1 METTMINKIIAW
13 SIQQRVLVLLATV
26 VVVLGGLIALQRTP
40 VDAIPD
46 LSDVQVIVKTP
57 FPGQAPQVVE
67 DQVTYPLSN
76 LLLGIPG
83 AKTVRAYSFMGDS
96 YVYVIFDDS
105 TDVYWARS
113 RISEYLSQASTI
125 LPPGVQP
132 QIGPDATGVGWIYQ
146 YAITDSSNQH
156 DLADLT
162 RLQDWFIK
170 QELQSVEGV
179 AEVAKVGGMV
189 KQYQIVVDPEAL
201 RRLQIPMT
209 HVATAVQRNNQ
220 SSGASVIE
228 QAGAEHMVQ
237 VLGYIDS
244 IDDIENTPLGLSANG
259 LPVLVKD
266 IATVTLGPLSR
277 RGVADLNGQ
286 GDVVGGIIVMRS
298 GADAQRTIEAVK
310 AKLAIVE
317 QSLPPGVTLTTVYDR
332 SQLIER
338 AIDDLST
345 KLLQEFVVIA
355 LVCAVFL
362 FHLRSSLVA
371 IISLPIAVLLAFLLM
386 YAQGISANIM
396 SLGGI
401 AIAIGAMVDAS
412 IVMVE
417 NLHKHLAGQRLERE
431 TRWQHVYAAVSEV
444 APAIFFGLAIIT
456 VSFFPVFALE
466 AQEGRLFGPLAF
478 TKSYAMAASAFLAIT
493 LVPVLIGYL
502 MVGKIPSDAQNPVNG
517 WLQRVYRPT
526 LRAALQFPKATL
538 AGAALLLLSALWP
551 MSQLGSE
558 FMPDLDEGDIMYMP
572 TFDPGISIGEARLR
586 LQQAHRLIKTVPEVD
601 RVFGKAGRAET
612 ATDPAPL
619 SMIESVI
626 QLKPKSQWREG
637 ISKDDILQELRA
649 AVNLPGFSNA
659 FVMPIKTRIDMLATG
674 IKTPV
679 GVKVAGPNLQQL
691 QAVAAEVEGLLK
703 TLEHSESVYAERP
716 STGRYLNIRVDRIK
730 AGLFG
735 LSTADVQQQISIA
748 VGGKTIAYSTE
759 GRERYP
765 INVRYPQSD
774 RDSLDDLKT
783 LLIATPNQGMIELQD
798 IAEVAYERGAA
809 MLKSENAR
817 LNAWVFIDVK
827 DTDLGSY
834 VKQAQ
839 ALLEQELNLPP
850 GYTLSWA
857 GQYQYMQRAVERL
870 KIIIPITLTIIVA
883 LLLVQFRSMREVLL
897 LLLTLPLSLVGSAWL
912 LYWLGFNLSVAVGV
926 GFIAL
931 AGLSIEI
938 GILMLVYLQQA
949 VSTSSSNSDTQALDH
964 AIVEGASRRVRPILM
979 TASSVFVGMLP
990 IVLGEGTGVE
1000 VMSRI
1005 AAPMVGG
1012 VLSTLVLT
1020 LIVLPVLYRDFLTG
1034 STQR

>member
-1 METTMINKIIAW
+1 MINKIIAW
-13 SIQQRVLVLLATV
+13 SIQQRVLVLLATI
-26 VVVLGGLIALQRTP
+26 VVVLGGLVALQRTP

-113 RISEYLSQASTI
+113 RISEHLSQASTI

-179 AEVAKVGGMV
+179 SEVAKVGGMV
-189 KQYQIVVDPEAL
+189 KQYQITVDPEAL
-201 RRLQIPMT
+201 RRLQIPVT
-209 HVATAVQRNNQ
+209 HIATAVQRSNQ

-228 QAGAEHMVQ
+228 QAGTEHMVQ

-277 RGVADLNGQ
+277 RGVADLNGR
-286 GDVVGGIIVMRS
+286 GDVVGGVIVMRS

-371 IISLPIAVLLAFLLM
+371 IISLPIALLLAFLLM

-526 LRAALQFPKATL
+526 LRAALQFPKVTL
-538 AGAALLLLSALWP
+538 AGATLLLLSALWP

-626 QLKPKSQWREG
+626 QLKPKSQWRAG

-679 GVKVAGPNLQQL
+679 GVKVAGPDLEQL
-691 QAVAAEVEGLLK
+691 QAVAAEVEDLLK

-839 ALLEQELNLPP
+839 ALLEQELTLPP

-883 LLLVQFRSMREVLL
+883 LLLMQFRSMREVLL

-949 VSTSSSNSDTQALDH
+949 VSTSNSNSDTQALDH

-1020 LIVLPVLYRDFLTG
+1020 LIVLPVLYRYFLMG
-1034 STQR
+1034 SAQR

>member
-1 METTMINKIIAW
+1 MINNIIAW
-13 SIQQRVLVLLATV
+13 SIQQRALVLLATV
-26 VVVLGGLIALQRTP
+26 VVVLGGLVTLQRTP

-57 FPGQAPQVVE
+57 YPGQAPQVVE
-67 DQVTYPLSN
+67 DQITYPLSN
-76 LLLGIPG
+76 LLLGVPK

-96 YVYVIFDDS
+96 YVYVIFDDK
-105 TDVYWARS
+105 TDLYWARS
-113 RISEYLSQASTI
+113 RIGEYLSQASSI

-132 QIGPDATGVGWIYQ
+132 QIGPDATGVGWVYQ
-146 YAITDSSNQH
+146 YAITDSTNQH
-156 DLADLT
+156 DVAELT
-162 RLQDWFIK
+162 RLQDWFVK

-201 RRLQIPMT
+201 RRLQIPIA
-209 HVATAVQRNNQ
+209 HIVTAVQRNNQ

-237 VLGYIDS
+237 VLGYINS
-244 IDDIENTPLGLSANG
+244 VEDIENTPLGLSANG

-266 IATVTLGPLSR
+266 IASVTLGPLSR

-286 GDVVGGIIVMRS
+286 GDVVGGIIIMRS
-298 GADAQRTIEAVK
+298 GEDAQRTIDAVK
-310 AKLAIVE
+310 AKLATIE
-317 QSLPPGVTLTTVYDR
+317 PSLPTGVKITTVYDR

-338 AIDDLST
+338 AVNDLST
-345 KLLQEFVVIA
+345 KLLQEFIVIA

-371 IISLPIAVLLAFLLM
+371 IISLPVALLLAFVLM

-417 NLHKHLAGQRLERE
+417 NLHKHLAGQRLEGE
-431 TRWQHVYAAVSEV
+431 ARWQQVYTALSEV

-502 MVGKIPSDAQNPVNG
+502 MVGKIPSEEQNPVNS
-517 WLQRVYRPT
+517 WLQQAYRPMLT
-526 LRAALQFPKATL
+526 AALQHPKTTL
-538 AGAALLLLSALWP
+538 ASAVLILLSALWP
-551 MSQLGSE
+551 LSQLGSE

-586 LQQAHRLIKTVPEVD
+586 LQQAHRLIKTVPEVES
-601 RVFGKAGRAET
+601 VYGKAGRAET

-626 QLKPKSQWREG
+626 QLKPKTQWREG
-637 ISKDDILQELRA
+637 ISKDDIIQELRA

-679 GVKVAGPNLQQL
+679 GVKIAGPDLEQL
-691 QAVAAEVEGLLK
+691 QAVAADVKGLLN

-716 STGRYLNIRVDRIK
+716 STGRYLNIRVDAIK
-730 AGLFG
+730 AGLYG
-735 LSTADVQQQISIA
+735 LSTADVQQQISVA
-748 VGGKTIAYSTE
+748 VGGKTIAHSLE

-765 INVRYPQSD
+765 VNVRYPQSD
-774 RDSLDDLKT
+774 RDSLADLKA

-798 IAEVAYERGAA
+798 IADIQHEQGAA

-817 LNAWVFIDVK
+817 LNVWVYIDVK

-834 VKQAQ
+834 VSQAQ
-839 ALLEQELNLPP
+839 TLLDQKLTLPP
-850 GYTLSWA
+850 GYTLSFA
-857 GQYQYMQRAVERL
+857 GQYQYMQRALERL
-870 KIIIPITLTIIVA
+870 KIIVPITLAIIVA
-883 LLLVQFRSMREVLL
+883 LLLMQFRSMREVLL

-949 VSTSSSNSDTQALDH
+949 VGTSQSNSDAQTLNQA
-964 AIVEGASRRVRPILM
+964 IIEGASRRVRPILM
-979 TASSVFVGMLP
+979 TASSVFIGMLP
-990 IVLGEGTGVE
+990 ILLGEGTGVE

-1020 LIVLPVLYRDFLTG
+1020 LIVLPVLYRYLLAAPP
-1034 STQR
+1034 QR

>member
-1 METTMINKIIAW
+1 MINKIIAW
-13 SIQQRVLVLLATV
+13 SIQQRALVLLATL
-26 VVVLGGLIALQRTP
+26 VVVLGGLVTLQRTP

-57 FPGQAPQVVE
+57 YPGQAPQVVE
-67 DQVTYPLSN
+67 DQITYPLSN

-83 AKTVRAYSFMGDS
+83 AQTVRAYSFMGDS
-96 YVYVIFDDS
+96 YVYVIFDDK
-105 TDVYWARS
+105 TDLYWARS
-113 RISEYLSQASTI
+113 RISEYLSQASSI

-146 YAITDSSNQH
+146 YAITDSTNQH
-156 DLADLT
+156 DVAELT

-179 AEVAKVGGMV
+179 AEVAKVGGLV

-201 RRLQIPMT
+201 RRLQIPIT
-209 HVATAVQRNNQ
+209 HIVTAVQRNNQ

-244 IDDIENTPLGLSANG
+244 IDDIKNTPLGLSANG

-266 IATVTLGPLSR
+266 IASVTLGPLSR

-298 GADAQRTIEAVK
+298 GGDAQRTIDAVK
-310 AKLAIVE
+310 AKLATIE
-317 QSLPPGVTLTTVYDR
+317 SSLPPGVTITSVYDR

-338 AIDDLST
+338 AVTDLST
-345 KLLQEFVVIA
+345 KLLQEFIVIA

-371 IISLPIAVLLAFLLM
+371 IISLPVALLLAFMLM

-456 VSFFPVFALE
+456 VSFFPVFALQ

-502 MVGKIPSDAQNPVNG
+502 MVGKIPSEAQNPVNS
-517 WLQRVYRPT
+517 WLQRAYRPMLT
-526 LRAALQFPKATL
+526 AALQHPKTTL
-538 AGAALLLLSALWP
+538 ASAALILLSALWP
-551 MSQLGSE
+551 LSQLGSE

-586 LQQAHRLIKTVPEVD
+586 LQQAHRLIKTVPEVES
-601 RVFGKAGRAET
+601 VFGKAGRAET

-626 QLKPKSQWREG
+626 RLKPKSQWRDG
-637 ISKDDILQELRA
+637 ISKDDIIQELRA
-649 AVNLPGFSNA
+649 AVNWPGFSNA

-679 GVKVAGPNLQQL
+679 GVKIAGPDLEQL
-691 QAVAAEVEGLLK
+691 QAVAADVEGLLN

-716 STGRYLNIRVDRIK
+716 STGRYLNIRVDAIK
-730 AGLFG
+730 AGQYG
-735 LSTADVQQQISIA
+735 LSAADVQQQISVA
-748 VGGKTIAYSTE
+748 VGGKTIAYSLE

-765 INVRYPQSD
+765 VNVRYPQGD
-774 RDSLDDLKT
+774 RDSLVDLKT
-783 LLIATPNQGMIELQD
+783 LLIATPTQGMIELKNV
-798 IAEVAYERGAA
+798 AEVMHERGAA

-817 LNAWVFIDVK
+817 LNAWVYIDVK

-834 VKQAQ
+834 VTQAQ
-839 ALLEQELNLPP
+839 ALLDQELTLPP

-857 GQYQYMQRAVERL
+857 GQYQYMQRALERL
-870 KIIIPITLTIIVA
+870 KIIVPITLAIIVA
-883 LLLVQFRSMREVLL
+883 LLLMQFRSMREVLL

-912 LYWLGFNLSVAVGV
+912 LFGLGFNLSVAVGV

-938 GILMLVYLQQA
+938 GILMLVYLQQS
-949 VSTSSSNSDTQALDH
+949 VSASNSESDTKALND
-964 AIVEGASRRVRPILM
+964 AIIEGASRRVRPILM
-979 TASSVFVGMLP
+979 TASSVFIGMLP
-990 IVLGEGTGVE
+990 ILLGEGTGVE

-1012 VLSTLVLT
+1012 VVSTLVLT
-1020 LIVLPVLYRDFLTG
+1020 LIVLPVLYRYLLAVPA
-1034 STQR
+1034 QR

>member
-1 METTMINKIIAW
+1 MINKIIAW
-13 SIQQRVLVLLATV
+13 SIQQRALVLLATV
-26 VVVLGGLIALQRTP
+26 VVVLGGLVALQRTP

-83 AKTVRAYSFMGDS
+83 AKAVRAYSFMGDS

-156 DLADLT
+156 NLADLT

-179 AEVAKVGGMV
+179 SEVAKVGGMV

-201 RRLQIPMT
+201 RRLQIPIT
-209 HVATAVQRNNQ
+209 HIATAVQRNNQ

-237 VLGYIDS
+237 MLGYIDS
-244 IDDIENTPLGLSANG
+244 IDDIKNTPLGLSANG

-286 GDVVGGIIVMRS
+286 GDAVGGIIVMRS

-317 QSLPPGVTLTTVYDR
+317 QSLPQGITLTTVYDR
-332 SQLIER
+332 SQLIKR

-371 IISLPIAVLLAFLLM
+371 IISLPIALLLAFLLM

-444 APAIFFGLAIIT
+444 APATFFGLAIIT

-502 MVGKIPSDAQNPVNG
+502 MVGNIPSDAQNPVNG
-517 WLQRVYRPT
+517 WLQRAYRPT
-526 LRAALQFPKATL
+526 LRAALHHPKATL
-538 AGAALLLLSALWP
+538 AGAALILLSALWP

-586 LQQAHRLIKTVPEVD
+586 LQQAHRLITTVPEVD

-637 ISKDDILQELRA
+637 ISKDDIIQELRA

-679 GVKVAGPNLQQL
+679 GVKVAGPDLEQL
-691 QAVAAEVEGLLK
+691 QAVAADVEGLLR

-765 INVRYPQSD
+765 VNVRYPQSD
-774 RDSLDDLKT
+774 RDSLDDLRT

-798 IAEVAYERGAA
+798 IAEVAHERGAA

-817 LNAWVFIDVK
+817 LNAWIFIDVK

-839 ALLEQELNLPP
+839 ALLEQELTVPP

-870 KIIIPITLTIIVA
+870 KIIVPITLTIIVA

-949 VSTSSSNSDTQALDH
+949 VSTSSSDSDTQALNH

-990 IVLGEGTGVE
+990 ILLGEGTGVE

-1020 LIVLPVLYRDFLTG
+1020 LIVLPVLYRYFLTG
-1034 STQR
+1034 SAQR

>member
-1 METTMINKIIAW
+1 MINKIIAW
-13 SIQQRVLVLLATV
+13 SIQQRALVLLATV
-26 VVVLGGLIALQRTP
+26 VVVLGGLVALQRTP

-83 AKTVRAYSFMGDS
+83 AKAVRAYSFMGDS

-179 AEVAKVGGMV
+179 SEVAKVGGMV

-201 RRLQIPMT
+201 RRLQIPIT
-209 HVATAVQRNNQ
+209 HIATAVQRNNQ

-237 VLGYIDS
+237 MLGYIDS

-286 GDVVGGIIVMRS
+286 GDAVGGIIVMRS

-317 QSLPPGVTLTTVYDR
+317 QSLPQGITLTTVYDR
-332 SQLIER
+332 SQLIKR

-371 IISLPIAVLLAFLLM
+371 IISLPIALLLAFLLM

-444 APAIFFGLAIIT
+444 APAIFFGLTIIT

-502 MVGKIPSDAQNPVNG
+502 MVGNIPSDAQNPVNG
-517 WLQRVYRPT
+517 WLQRAYRPT
-526 LRAALQFPKATL
+526 LRAALHHPKATL
-538 AGAALLLLSALWP
+538 AGAALILLSALWP

-637 ISKDDILQELRA
+637 ISKDDIIQELRA

-679 GVKVAGPNLQQL
+679 GVKVAGPDLEQL
-691 QAVAAEVEGLLK
+691 QAVAADVEGLLK

-765 INVRYPQSD
+765 VNVRYPQSD
-774 RDSLDDLKT
+774 RDSLDDLRT

-798 IAEVAYERGAA
+798 IAEVAHERGAA

-817 LNAWVFIDVK
+817 LNAWIFIDVK

-839 ALLEQELNLPP
+839 ALLEQELTVPP

-870 KIIIPITLTIIVA
+870 KIIVPITLTIIVA

-949 VSTSSSNSDTQALDH
+949 VSTSSSDSDTQALNH

-990 IVLGEGTGVE
+990 ILLGEGTGVE

-1020 LIVLPVLYRDFLTG
+1020 LIVLPVLYRYFLTG
-1034 STQR
+1034 SAQR

>member
-1 METTMINKIIAW
+1 MINKIIAW
-13 SIQQRVLVLLATV
+13 SIQQRVLVLLATI
-26 VVVLGGLIALQRTP
+26 VVVLGGLVALQRTP

-125 LPPGVQP
+125 LPAGVQP

-179 AEVAKVGGMV
+179 SEVAKVGGMV
-189 KQYQIVVDPEAL
+189 KQYQIAVDPEAL
-201 RRLQIPMT
+201 RRLQIPVT
-209 HVATAVQRNNQ
+209 HIATAVQRSNQ

-244 IDDIENTPLGLSANG
+244 IDDIKNTPLGLSANG

-371 IISLPIAVLLAFLLM
+371 IISLPIALLLAFLLM

-517 WLQRVYRPT
+517 WLQRVYRPA
-526 LRAALQFPKATL
+526 LRAALQFPKVTL

-626 QLKPKSQWREG
+626 QLKPKSQWRAG

-679 GVKVAGPNLQQL
+679 GVKVAGPDLEQL

-748 VGGKTIAYSTE
+748 VGGKTITYSTE

-839 ALLEQELNLPP
+839 ALLEQELLLPP

-883 LLLVQFRSMREVLL
+883 LLLVQFKSMREVLL

-949 VSTSSSNSDTQALDH
+949 VSTASSNSDTQALDH

-979 TASSVFVGMLP
+979 TASSVFIGMLP
-990 IVLGEGTGVE
+990 ILLGEGTGVE

-1020 LIVLPVLYRDFLTG
+1020 LIVLPVLYRYLLAVPA
-1034 STQR
+1034 QR

>member
-1 METTMINKIIAW
+1 MINKIIAW
-13 SIQQRVLVLLATV
+13 SIQQRALVLLATV
-26 VVVLGGLIALQRTP
+26 VVVLGGLVALQRTP

-83 AKTVRAYSFMGDS
+83 AKAVRAYSFMGDS

-156 DLADLT
+156 NLADLT

-179 AEVAKVGGMV
+179 SEVAKVGGMV

-201 RRLQIPMT
+201 RRLQIPIT
-209 HVATAVQRNNQ
+209 HIATAVQRNNQ

-237 VLGYIDS
+237 MLGYIDS
-244 IDDIENTPLGLSANG
+244 IDDIKNTPLGLSANG

-286 GDVVGGIIVMRS
+286 GDAVGGIIVMRS

-317 QSLPPGVTLTTVYDR
+317 QSLPQGITLTTVYDR
-332 SQLIER
+332 SQLIKR

-371 IISLPIAVLLAFLLM
+371 IISLPIALLLAFLLM

-444 APAIFFGLAIIT
+444 APATFFGLAIIT

-502 MVGKIPSDAQNPVNG
+502 MVGNIPSDAQNPVNG
-517 WLQRVYRPT
+517 WLQRAYRPT
-526 LRAALQFPKATL
+526 LRAALHHPKATL
-538 AGAALLLLSALWP
+538 AGAALILLSALWP

-637 ISKDDILQELRA
+637 ISKDDIIQELRA

-679 GVKVAGPNLQQL
+679 GVKVAGPDLEQL
-691 QAVAAEVEGLLK
+691 QAVAADVEGLLR

-765 INVRYPQSD
+765 VNVRYPQSD
-774 RDSLDDLKT
+774 RDSLDDLRT

-798 IAEVAYERGAA
+798 IAEVAHERGAA

-817 LNAWVFIDVK
+817 LNAWIFIDVK

-839 ALLEQELNLPP
+839 ALLEQELTVPP

-870 KIIIPITLTIIVA
+870 KIIVPITLTIIVA

-949 VSTSSSNSDTQALDH
+949 VSTSSSDSDTQALNH

-990 IVLGEGTGVE
+990 ILLGEGTGVE

-1020 LIVLPVLYRDFLTG
+1020 LIVLPVLYRYFLTG
-1034 STQR
+1034 SAQR

>member
-1 METTMINKIIAW
+1 MINKIIAW
-13 SIQQRVLVLLATV
+13 SIQQRVLVLLATI
-26 VVVLGGLIALQRTP
+26 VVVLGGLVALQRTP

-113 RISEYLSQASTI
+113 RIREHLSQASTI

-179 AEVAKVGGMV
+179 SEVAKVGGMV
-189 KQYQIVVDPEAL
+189 KQYHIAVDPEAL
-201 RRLQIPMT
+201 RRLQIPVT
-209 HVATAVQRNNQ
+209 HIATAVQRSNQ

-228 QAGAEHMVQ
+228 QAGTEHMVQ

-266 IATVTLGPLSR
+266 IATVTFGPLSR
-277 RGVADLNGQ
+277 RGVADLNGR
-286 GDVVGGIIVMRS
+286 GDVVGGVIVMRS

-371 IISLPIAVLLAFLLM
+371 IISLPIALLLAFLLM

-526 LRAALQFPKATL
+526 LRAALQFPKVTL
-538 AGAALLLLSALWP
+538 AGATLLLLSALWP

-626 QLKPKSQWREG
+626 QLKPKSQWRAG

-679 GVKVAGPNLQQL
+679 GVKVAGPDLEQL
-691 QAVAAEVEGLLK
+691 QAVAAEVEDLLK

-839 ALLEQELNLPP
+839 ALLEQELTLPP

-883 LLLVQFRSMREVLL
+883 LLLMQFRSMREVLL

-949 VSTSSSNSDTQALDH
+949 VSTSNSNSDTQALDH

-1020 LIVLPVLYRDFLTG
+1020 LIVLPVLYRYFLMG
-1034 STQR
+1034 SAQR

>member
-1 METTMINKIIAW
+1 MINKIIAW

-26 VVVLGGLIALQRTP
+26 VVVLGGLVALQRTP

-125 LPPGVQP
+125 LPAGVQP

-201 RRLQIPMT
+201 RRLQIPIT
-209 HVATAVQRNNQ
+209 HIVTAVQRNNQ

-244 IDDIENTPLGLSANG
+244 IDDIKNTPLGLSANG

-266 IATVTLGPLSR
+266 IASVTLGPLSR
-277 RGVADLNGQ
+277 RGVADFNGQ

-298 GADAQRTIEAVK
+298 GGDAQRTIDAVK
-310 AKLAIVE
+310 AKLATIE
-317 QSLPPGVTLTTVYDR
+317 SSLPPGVTITSVYDR

-338 AIDDLST
+338 AVTDLST
-345 KLLQEFVVIA
+345 KLLQEFIVIA

-371 IISLPIAVLLAFLLM
+371 IISLPVALLLAFMLM

-456 VSFFPVFALE
+456 VSFFPVFALQ

-502 MVGKIPSDAQNPVNG
+502 MVGKIPSEAQNPVNS
-517 WLQRVYRPT
+517 WLQRAYRPMLT
-526 LRAALQFPKATL
+526 AALQHPKTTL
-538 AGAALLLLSALWP
+538 ASAALILLSALWP
-551 MSQLGSE
+551 LSQLGSE

-586 LQQAHRLIKTVPEVD
+586 LQQAHRLIKTVPEVES
-601 RVFGKAGRAET
+601 VFGKAGRAET

-626 QLKPKSQWREG
+626 RLKPKSQWRDG
-637 ISKDDILQELRA
+637 ISKDDIIQELRA

-679 GVKVAGPNLQQL
+679 GVKIAGPDLEQL
-691 QAVAAEVEGLLK
+691 QAVAADVEGLLN

-716 STGRYLNIRVDRIK
+716 GTGRYLNIRVDAIK
-730 AGLFG
+730 AGQYG
-735 LSTADVQQQISIA
+735 LSTADVQQQISVA
-748 VGGKTIAYSTE
+748 VGGKTIAYSLE

-765 INVRYPQSD
+765 VNARYPQGD
-774 RDSLDDLKT
+774 RDSLADLKT

-798 IAEVAYERGAA
+798 VAEVMHERGAA

-817 LNAWVFIDVK
+817 LNAWVYIDVK

-834 VKQAQ
+834 VTQAQ
-839 ALLEQELNLPP
+839 ALLDQELNLPP

-857 GQYQYMQRAVERL
+857 GQYQYMQRALERL
-870 KIIIPITLTIIVA
+870 KIIVPITLAIIVA
-883 LLLVQFRSMREVLL
+883 LLLMQFKSMREVLL

-912 LYWLGFNLSVAVGV
+912 LYGLGFNLSVAVGV

-938 GILMLVYLQQA
+938 GILMLVYLQQS
-949 VSTSSSNSDTQALDH
+949 VSASNSESDTKALND
-964 AIVEGASRRVRPILM
+964 AIIEGASRRVRPILM
-979 TASSVFVGMLP
+979 TASSVFIGMLP
-990 IVLGEGTGVE
+990 ILLGEGTGVE

-1012 VLSTLVLT
+1012 VVSTLVLT
-1020 LIVLPVLYRDFLTG
+1020 LIVLPVLYRYLLAVPA
-1034 STQR
+1034 QR

>member
-1 METTMINKIIAW
+1 MINKIIAW
-13 SIQQRVLVLLATV
+13 SIQQRTLVLLATI
-26 VVVLGGLIALQRTP
+26 VVVLGGLVALQRTP

-57 FPGQAPQVVE
+57 FPGQAPHVVE

-125 LPPGVQP
+125 LPAGVQP

-146 YAITDSSNQH
+146 YAITDSTNQH
-156 DLADLT
+156 DVAELT

-201 RRLQIPMT
+201 RRLQIPIT
-209 HVATAVQRNNQ
+209 HIVTAVQRNNQ

-244 IDDIENTPLGLSANG
+244 IDDIKNTPLGLSANG

-266 IATVTLGPLSR
+266 IASVTLGPLSR
-277 RGVADLNGQ
+277 RGVADFNGQ

-298 GADAQRTIEAVK
+298 GGDAQRTIDAVK
-310 AKLAIVE
+310 AKLATIE
-317 QSLPPGVTLTTVYDR
+317 SSLPPGVTITSVYDR

-371 IISLPIAVLLAFLLM
+371 IISLPIALLLAFLLM

-526 LRAALQFPKATL
+526 LRAALQFPKVTL

-626 QLKPKSQWREG
+626 QLKPKSQWRAG

-679 GVKVAGPNLQQL
+679 GVKVAGPDLEQL
-691 QAVAAEVEGLLK
+691 QAVATEVEGLLK

-817 LNAWVFIDVK
+817 LNTWVFIDVK
-827 DTDLGSY
+827 GTDLGSY

-839 ALLEQELNLPP
+839 ALLEQELTLPP

-949 VSTSSSNSDTQALDH
+949 VSTSSSNSDTHALDH

>member
-1 METTMINKIIAW
+1 MINKIIAW
-13 SIQQRVLVLLATV
+13 SIQQRALVLLATV
-26 VVVLGGLIALQRTP
+26 VVVLGGLVALQRTP

-83 AKTVRAYSFMGDS
+83 AKAVRAYSFMGDS

-156 DLADLT
+156 NLADLT

-179 AEVAKVGGMV
+179 SEVAKVGGMV

-201 RRLQIPMT
+201 RRLQIPIT
-209 HVATAVQRNNQ
+209 HIATAVQRNNQ

-237 VLGYIDS
+237 MLGYIDS
-244 IDDIENTPLGLSANG
+244 IDDIKNTPLGLSANG

-286 GDVVGGIIVMRS
+286 GDAVGGIIVMRS

-317 QSLPPGVTLTTVYDR
+317 QSLPQGITLTTVYDR
-332 SQLIER
+332 SQLIKR

-371 IISLPIAVLLAFLLM
+371 IISLPIALLLAFLLM

-444 APAIFFGLAIIT
+444 APATFFGLAIIT

-502 MVGKIPSDAQNPVNG
+502 MVGNIPSDAQNPVNG
-517 WLQRVYRPT
+517 WLQRAYRPT
-526 LRAALQFPKATL
+526 LRAALHHPKATL
-538 AGAALLLLSALWP
+538 AGAALILLSALWP

-626 QLKPKSQWREG
+626 QLKPKSQ
-637 ISKDDILQELRA
+637 
-649 AVNLPGFSNA
+649 
-659 FVMPIKTRIDMLATG
+659 
-674 IKTPV
+674 
-679 GVKVAGPNLQQL
+679 
-691 QAVAAEVEGLLK
+691 
-703 TLEHSESVYAERP
+703 
-716 STGRYLNIRVDRIK
+716 
-730 AGLFG
+730 
-735 LSTADVQQQISIA
+735 
-748 VGGKTIAYSTE
+748 
-759 GRERYP
+759 
-765 INVRYPQSD
+765 
-774 RDSLDDLKT
+774 
-783 LLIATPNQGMIELQD
+783 
-798 IAEVAYERGAA
+798 
-809 MLKSENAR
+809 
-817 LNAWVFIDVK
+817 
-827 DTDLGSY
+827 
-834 VKQAQ
+834 
-839 ALLEQELNLPP
+839 
-850 GYTLSWA
+850 
-857 GQYQYMQRAVERL
+857 
-870 KIIIPITLTIIVA
+870 
-883 LLLVQFRSMREVLL
+883 
-897 LLLTLPLSLVGSAWL
+897 
-912 LYWLGFNLSVAVGV
+912 
-926 GFIAL
+926 
-931 AGLSIEI
+931 
-938 GILMLVYLQQA
+938 
-949 VSTSSSNSDTQALDH
+949 
-964 AIVEGASRRVRPILM
+964 
-979 TASSVFVGMLP
+979 
-990 IVLGEGTGVE
+990 
-1000 VMSRI
+1000 
-1005 AAPMVGG
+1005 
-1012 VLSTLVLT
+1012 
-1020 LIVLPVLYRDFLTG
+1020 
-1034 STQR
+1034 

>member
-1 METTMINKIIAW
+1 MINKIIAW
-13 SIQQRVLVLLATV
+13 SIQQRALVLLATV
-26 VVVLGGLIALQRTP
+26 VVVLGGLVALQRTP

-83 AKTVRAYSFMGDS
+83 AKAVRAYSFMGDS

-156 DLADLT
+156 NLADLT

-179 AEVAKVGGMV
+179 SEVAKVGGMV

-201 RRLQIPMT
+201 RRLQIPIT
-209 HVATAVQRNNQ
+209 HIATAVQRNNQ

-237 VLGYIDS
+237 MLGYIDS
-244 IDDIENTPLGLSANG
+244 IDDIKNTPLGLSANG

-286 GDVVGGIIVMRS
+286 GDAVGGIIVMRS

-317 QSLPPGVTLTTVYDR
+317 QSLPQGITLTTVYDR
-332 SQLIER
+332 SQLIKR

-371 IISLPIAVLLAFLLM
+371 IISLPIALLLAFLLM

-444 APAIFFGLAIIT
+444 APATFFGLAIIT

-502 MVGKIPSDAQNPVNG
+502 MVGNIPSDAQNPVNG
-517 WLQRVYRPT
+517 WLQRAYRPT
-526 LRAALQFPKATL
+526 LRAALHHPKATL
-538 AGAALLLLSALWP
+538 AGAALILLSALWP

-637 ISKDDILQELRA
+637 ISKDDIIQELRA

-679 GVKVAGPNLQQL
+679 GVKVAGPDLEQL
-691 QAVAAEVEGLLK
+691 QAVAADVEGLLR

-765 INVRYPQSD
+765 VNVRYPQSD
-774 RDSLDDLKT
+774 RDSLDDLRT

-798 IAEVAYERGAA
+798 IAEVAHERGAA

-817 LNAWVFIDVK
+817 LNAWIFIDVK

-839 ALLEQELNLPP
+839 ALLEQELTVPP

-870 KIIIPITLTIIVA
+870 KIIVPITLTIIVA

-949 VSTSSSNSDTQALDH
+949 VSTSSSDSDTQALNH

-990 IVLGEGTGVE
+990 ILLGEGTGVE

-1005 AAPMVGG
+1005 AAPM
-1012 VLSTLVLT
+1012 
-1020 LIVLPVLYRDFLTG
+1020 
-1034 STQR
+1034 

>member
-1 METTMINKIIAW
+1 MINKIIAW
-13 SIQQRVLVLLATV
+13 SIQQRVLVLLATI
-26 VVVLGGLIALQRTP
+26 VVVLGGLVALQRTP

-125 LPPGVQP
+125 LPAGVQP

-146 YAITDSSNQH
+146 YAITDISNRH

-179 AEVAKVGGMV
+179 SEVAKVGGMV
-189 KQYQIVVDPEAL
+189 KQYQIAVDPEAL
-201 RRLQIPMT
+201 RRLQIPVT
-209 HVATAVQRNNQ
+209 HIATAVQRSNQ

-286 GDVVGGIIVMRS
+286 GDAVGGIIVMRS

-371 IISLPIAVLLAFLLM
+371 IISLPIALLLAFLLM

-526 LRAALQFPKATL
+526 LRAALQFPKVTL

-626 QLKPKSQWREG
+626 QLKPKSQWRAG

-679 GVKVAGPNLQQL
+679 GVKVAGPDLEQL
-691 QAVAAEVEGLLK
+691 QAVATEVEGLLK

-827 DTDLGSY
+827 DNDLGSY

-839 ALLEQELNLPP
+839 ALLEQELTLPP

-949 VSTSSSNSDTQALDH
+949 VSTSSSNSDTHALDH

>member
-1 METTMINKIIAW
+1 MINKIIAW
-13 SIQQRVLVLLATV
+13 SIQQRALVLLATV
-26 VVVLGGLIALQRTP
+26 VVVLGGLVALQRTA

-76 LLLGIPG
+76 VLLGIPG
-83 AKTVRAYSFMGDS
+83 AKAVRAYSFMGDS

-113 RISEYLSQASTI
+113 RISEYLSQASTV

-179 AEVAKVGGMV
+179 SEVAKVGGMV

-201 RRLQIPMT
+201 RRLQIPIT
-209 HVATAVQRNNQ
+209 HIATAVQRNNQ

-237 VLGYIDS
+237 MLGYIDS

-286 GDVVGGIIVMRS
+286 GDAVGGIIVMRS

-317 QSLPPGVTLTTVYDR
+317 QSLPQGITLTTVYDR
-332 SQLIER
+332 SQLIKR

-371 IISLPIAVLLAFLLM
+371 IISLPIALLLAFLLM

-502 MVGKIPSDAQNPVNG
+502 MVGNIPSDAQNPVNG
-517 WLQRVYRPT
+517 WLQRAYRPT
-526 LRAALQFPKATL
+526 LRAALHHPKATL
-538 AGAALLLLSALWP
+538 AGAALILLSALWP

-637 ISKDDILQELRA
+637 ISKDDIIQELRA

-679 GVKVAGPNLQQL
+679 GVKVAGPDLEQL
-691 QAVAAEVEGLLK
+691 QAVAADVEGLLK

-735 LSTADVQQQISIA
+735 LSTADVQQQISVA

-765 INVRYPQSD
+765 VNVRYPQSD
-774 RDSLDDLKT
+774 RDSLDDLRT

-798 IAEVAYERGAA
+798 IAEVAHERGAA

-817 LNAWVFIDVK
+817 LNAWIFIDVK

-839 ALLEQELNLPP
+839 ALLEQELTLPP
-850 GYTLSWA
+850 GYTLGWA

-870 KIIIPITLTIIVA
+870 KIIVPITLTIIVA

-949 VSTSSSNSDTQALDH
+949 VSTSSSDSDTQALNH

-990 IVLGEGTGVE
+990 ILLGEGTGVE

-1020 LIVLPVLYRDFLTG
+1020 LIVLPVLYRYFLTG
-1034 STQR
+1034 SAQR

>member
-1 METTMINKIIAW
+1 MINKIIAW
-13 SIQQRVLVLLATV
+13 SIQQRALVLLATI
-26 VVVLGGLIALQRTP
+26 VVVLGGLVALQRTP

-179 AEVAKVGGMV
+179 SEVAKVGGMV
-189 KQYQIVVDPEAL
+189 KQYQIAVDPEAL
-201 RRLQIPMT
+201 RRLQIPVT
-209 HVATAVQRNNQ
+209 HIATAVQRSNQ

-371 IISLPIAVLLAFLLM
+371 IISLPIALLLAFLLM

-502 MVGKIPSDAQNPVNG
+502 MVGNIPSDAQNPVNG

-586 LQQAHRLIKTVPEVD
+586 LLQAHRLIKTVPEVD

-679 GVKVAGPNLQQL
+679 GVKVAGPDLEQL
-691 QAVAAEVEGLLK
+691 QAVATEVEGLLK
-703 TLEHSESVYAERP
+703 TLEDSESVYAERP

-839 ALLEQELNLPP
+839 ALLEQELTLPP

>member
-1 METTMINKIIAW
+1 MINKIIAW
-13 SIQQRVLVLLATV
+13 SIQQRVLVLLATI
-26 VVVLGGLIALQRTP
+26 VVVLGGLVALQRTP

-113 RISEYLSQASTI
+113 RISEHLSQASTI

-179 AEVAKVGGMV
+179 SEVAKVGGMV
-189 KQYQIVVDPEAL
+189 KQYHIAVDPEAL
-201 RRLQIPMT
+201 RRLQIPVT
-209 HVATAVQRNNQ
+209 HIATAVQRSNQ

-228 QAGAEHMVQ
+228 QAGTEHMVQ

-266 IATVTLGPLSR
+266 IATVTFGPLSR
-277 RGVADLNGQ
+277 RGVADLNGR
-286 GDVVGGIIVMRS
+286 GDVVGGVIVMRS

-371 IISLPIAVLLAFLLM
+371 IISLPIALLLAFLLM

-478 TKSYAMAASAFLAIT
+478 TKSYAMAASASLAIT

-526 LRAALQFPKATL
+526 LRAALQFPKVTL
-538 AGAALLLLSALWP
+538 AGATLLLLSALWP

-626 QLKPKSQWREG
+626 QLKPKSQWRAG

-679 GVKVAGPNLQQL
+679 GVKVAGPDLEQL
-691 QAVAAEVEGLLK
+691 QAVAAEVEDLLK

-839 ALLEQELNLPP
+839 ALLEQELTLPP

-883 LLLVQFRSMREVLL
+883 LLLMQFRSMREVLL

-949 VSTSSSNSDTQALDH
+949 VSTSNSNSDTQALDH

-1020 LIVLPVLYRDFLTG
+1020 LIVLPVLYRYFLMG
-1034 STQR
+1034 SAQR

>member
-1 METTMINKIIAW
+1 MINKIIAW
-13 SIQQRVLVLLATV
+13 SIQQRALVLLATV
-26 VVVLGGLIALQRTP
+26 VVVLGGLVALQRTA

-76 LLLGIPG
+76 VLLGIPG
-83 AKTVRAYSFMGDS
+83 AKAVRAYSFMGDS

-179 AEVAKVGGMV
+179 SEVAKVGGMV

-201 RRLQIPMT
+201 RRLQIPIT
-209 HVATAVQRNNQ
+209 HIATAVQRNNQ

-237 VLGYIDS
+237 MLGYIDS

-286 GDVVGGIIVMRS
+286 GDAVGGIIVMRS

-317 QSLPPGVTLTTVYDR
+317 QSLPQGITLTTVYDR
-332 SQLIER
+332 SQLIKR

-371 IISLPIAVLLAFLLM
+371 IISLPIALLLAFLLM

-502 MVGKIPSDAQNPVNG
+502 MVGNIPSDAQNPVNG
-517 WLQRVYRPT
+517 WLQRAYRPT
-526 LRAALQFPKATL
+526 LRAALHHPKATL
-538 AGAALLLLSALWP
+538 AGAALILLSALWP

-637 ISKDDILQELRA
+637 ISKDDIIQELRA

-679 GVKVAGPNLQQL
+679 GVKVAGPDLEQL
-691 QAVAAEVEGLLK
+691 QAVAADVEGLLK

-735 LSTADVQQQISIA
+735 LSTADVQQQISVA

-765 INVRYPQSD
+765 VNVRYPQSD
-774 RDSLDDLKT
+774 RDSLDDLRT

-798 IAEVAYERGAA
+798 IAEVAHERGAA

-817 LNAWVFIDVK
+817 LNAWIFIDVK

-839 ALLEQELNLPP
+839 ALLEQELTLPP
-850 GYTLSWA
+850 GYTLGWA

-870 KIIIPITLTIIVA
+870 KIIVPITLTIIVA

-949 VSTSSSNSDTQALDH
+949 VSTSSSDSDTQALNH

-990 IVLGEGTGVE
+990 ILLGEGTGVE

-1020 LIVLPVLYRDFLTG
+1020 LIVLPVLYRYFLTG
-1034 STQR
+1034 SAQR

>member
-1 METTMINKIIAW
+1 MINKIIAW

-179 AEVAKVGGMV
+179 SEVAKVGGMV

-201 RRLQIPMT
+201 RRLQIPIT
-209 HVATAVQRNNQ
+209 HIATAVQRNNQ
-220 SSGASVIE
+220 SSGASVVE

-371 IISLPIAVLLAFLLM
+371 IISLPIALLLAFLLM

-502 MVGKIPSDAQNPVNG
+502 MVGNIPSDAQNPVNG

-679 GVKVAGPNLQQL
+679 GVKVAGPDLEQL
-691 QAVAAEVEGLLK
+691 QAVATEVEGLLK
-703 TLEHSESVYAERP
+703 TLEDSESVYAERP

-735 LSTADVQQQISIA
+735 FSTADVQQQISIA

-774 RDSLDDLKT
+774 RDSLDDLRT

-798 IAEVAYERGAA
+798 IAEVAHERGAA

-839 ALLEQELNLPP
+839 ALLEQELTLPP

>member
-1 METTMINKIIAW
+1 MINKIIAW
-13 SIQQRVLVLLATV
+13 SIQQRALVLLATV
-26 VVVLGGLIALQRTP
+26 VVVLGGLVALQRTP

-201 RRLQIPMT
+201 RRLQIPVT
-209 HVATAVQRNNQ
+209 HIATAVQRNNQ

-286 GDVVGGIIVMRS
+286 GDVVGGIIVMRT
-298 GADAQRTIEAVK
+298 GADAQRTIDAVK

-332 SQLIER
+332 SQLIKR
-338 AIDDLST
+338 AIDDLSA

-431 TRWQHVYAAVSEV
+431 TRWQHVYTAVSEV

-466 AQEGRLFGPLAF
+466 AQEGRLFGPLAY

-502 MVGKIPSDAQNPVNG
+502 MVGNIPSDAQNPVNG

-538 AGAALLLLSALWP
+538 AGAALILLSALWP

-626 QLKPKSQWREG
+626 QLKPKSQWRAG
-637 ISKDDILQELRA
+637 ISKDDIIQELRA

-679 GVKVAGPNLQQL
+679 GVKVAGPDLEQL

-716 STGRYLNIRVDRIK
+716 STGRYLNIRVDRVK

-774 RDSLDDLKT
+774 RDSLDDLRT

-798 IAEVAYERGAA
+798 IAEVAHERGAA

-827 DTDLGSY
+827 DADLGSY

-839 ALLEQELNLPP
+839 ALLEQELTLPP

-949 VSTSSSNSDTQALDH
+949 VSTSTADSREVSALNH
-964 AIVEGASRRVRPILM
+964 AIIEGASRRVRPILM
-979 TASSVFVGMLP
+979 TASSVFIGMLP
-990 IVLGEGTGVE
+990 ILLGEGTGVE

-1020 LIVLPVLYRDFLTG
+1020 LIVLPVLYRYVLT
-1034 STQR
+1034 SPVQR

>member
-1 METTMINKIIAW
+1 MINKIIAW
-13 SIQQRVLVLLATV
+13 SIQQRALVLLATV

-57 FPGQAPQVVE
+57 FPGQAPHVVE

-201 RRLQIPMT
+201 RRLQIPVT
-209 HVATAVQRNNQ
+209 HIATAVQRNNQ

-286 GDVVGGIIVMRS
+286 GDVVGGIIVMRT

-332 SQLIER
+332 SQLIKR
-338 AIDDLST
+338 AIDDLSA

-431 TRWQHVYAAVSEV
+431 TRWQHVYTAVSEV

-466 AQEGRLFGPLAF
+466 AQEGRLFGPLAY

-502 MVGKIPSDAQNPVNG
+502 MVGNIPSDAQNPVNG

-538 AGAALLLLSALWP
+538 AGAALILLSALWP

-626 QLKPKSQWREG
+626 QLKPKSQWRAG
-637 ISKDDILQELRA
+637 ISKDDIIQELRA

-679 GVKVAGPNLQQL
+679 GVKVAGPDLEQL

-716 STGRYLNIRVDRIK
+716 STGRYLNIRVDRVK

-774 RDSLDDLKT
+774 RDSLDDLRT
-783 LLIATPNQGMIELQD
+783 LLIATPTQGMIELQD
-798 IAEVAYERGAA
+798 IAEVAHERGAA

-827 DTDLGSY
+827 DADLGSY

-839 ALLEQELNLPP
+839 ALLEQELTLPP

-949 VSTSSSNSDTQALDH
+949 VSTSTADSREVSALNH
-964 AIVEGASRRVRPILM
+964 AIIEGASRRVRPILM
-979 TASSVFVGMLP
+979 TASSVFIGMLP
-990 IVLGEGTGVE
+990 ILLGEGTGVE

-1020 LIVLPVLYRDFLTG
+1020 LIVLPVLYRYVLT
-1034 STQR
+1034 SPVQR

>member
-1 METTMINKIIAW
+1 MINKIIAW
-13 SIQQRVLVLLATV
+13 SIQQRALVLLATV
-26 VVVLGGLIALQRTP
+26 VVVLGGLVALQRTP

-83 AKTVRAYSFMGDS
+83 AKAVRAYSFMGDS

-179 AEVAKVGGMV
+179 SEVAKVGGMV

-201 RRLQIPMT
+201 RRLQIPIT
-209 HVATAVQRNNQ
+209 HIATAVQRNNQ

-237 VLGYIDS
+237 MLGYIDS

-286 GDVVGGIIVMRS
+286 GDAVGGIIVMRS

-317 QSLPPGVTLTTVYDR
+317 QSLPQGITLTTVYDR
-332 SQLIER
+332 SQLIKR

-371 IISLPIAVLLAFLLM
+371 IISLPIALLLAFLLM

-502 MVGKIPSDAQNPVNG
+502 MVGNIPSDAQNPVNG
-517 WLQRVYRPT
+517 WLQRAYRPT
-526 LRAALQFPKATL
+526 LRAALHHPKATL
-538 AGAALLLLSALWP
+538 AGAALILLSALWP

-637 ISKDDILQELRA
+637 ISKDDIIQELRA

-679 GVKVAGPNLQQL
+679 GVKVAGPDLEQL
-691 QAVAAEVEGLLK
+691 QAVAADVEGLLK

-765 INVRYPQSD
+765 VNVRYPQSD
-774 RDSLDDLKT
+774 RDSLDDLRT

-798 IAEVAYERGAA
+798 IAEVAHERGAA

-817 LNAWVFIDVK
+817 LNAWIFIDVK

-839 ALLEQELNLPP
+839 ALLEQELTVPP

-870 KIIIPITLTIIVA
+870 KIIVPITLTIIVA

-949 VSTSSSNSDTQALDH
+949 VSTSSSDSDTQALNH

-990 IVLGEGTGVE
+990 ILLGEGTGVE

-1020 LIVLPVLYRDFLTG
+1020 LIVLPVLYRYFLTG
-1034 STQR
+1034 SAQR

>member
-1 METTMINKIIAW
+1 MINKIIAW
-13 SIQQRVLVLLATV
+13 SIQQRALVLLATV
-26 VVVLGGLIALQRTP
+26 VVVLGGLVALQRTP

-83 AKTVRAYSFMGDS
+83 AKAVRAYSFMGDS

-156 DLADLT
+156 NLADLT

-179 AEVAKVGGMV
+179 SEVAKVGGMV

-201 RRLQIPMT
+201 RRLQIPIT
-209 HVATAVQRNNQ
+209 HIATAVQRNNQ

-237 VLGYIDS
+237 MLGYIDS
-244 IDDIENTPLGLSANG
+244 IDDIKNTPLGLSANG

-286 GDVVGGIIVMRS
+286 GDAVGGIIVMRS

-317 QSLPPGVTLTTVYDR
+317 QSLPQGITLTTVYDR
-332 SQLIER
+332 SQLIKR

-371 IISLPIAVLLAFLLM
+371 IISLPIALLLAFLLM

-444 APAIFFGLAIIT
+444 APATFFGLAIIT

-502 MVGKIPSDAQNPVNG
+502 MVGNIPSDAQNPVNG
-517 WLQRVYRPT
+517 WLQRAYRPT
-526 LRAALQFPKATL
+526 LRAALHHPKATL
-538 AGAALLLLSALWP
+538 AGAALILLSALWP

-637 ISKDDILQELRA
+637 ISKDDIIQELRA

-679 GVKVAGPNLQQL
+679 GVKVAGPDLEQL
-691 QAVAAEVEGLLK
+691 QAVAADVEGLLR

-735 LSTADVQQQISIA
+735 LSTADVKQQISIA

-765 INVRYPQSD
+765 VNVRYPQSD
-774 RDSLDDLKT
+774 RDSLDDLRT

-798 IAEVAYERGAA
+798 IAEVAHERGAA

-817 LNAWVFIDVK
+817 LNAWIFIDVK

-839 ALLEQELNLPP
+839 ALLEQELTVPP

-870 KIIIPITLTIIVA
+870 KIIVPITLTIIVA

-949 VSTSSSNSDTQALDH
+949 VSTSSSDSDTQALNH

-990 IVLGEGTGVE
+990 ILLGEGTGVE

-1020 LIVLPVLYRDFLTG
+1020 LIVLPVLYRYFLTG
-1034 STQR
+1034 SAQR

>member
-1 METTMINKIIAW
+1 MINKIIAW
-13 SIQQRVLVLLATV
+13 SIQQRALVLLATV
-26 VVVLGGLIALQRTP
+26 VVVLGGLVALQRTP

-83 AKTVRAYSFMGDS
+83 AKAVRAYSFMGDS

-146 YAITDSSNQH
+146 YAITASSNQH

-179 AEVAKVGGMV
+179 SEVAKVGGMV

-201 RRLQIPMT
+201 RRLQIPIT
-209 HVATAVQRNNQ
+209 HIAMAVQRNNQ

-237 VLGYIDS
+237 MLGYIDS
-244 IDDIENTPLGLSANG
+244 IDDIENTPLGLSATG

-286 GDVVGGIIVMRS
+286 GDAVGGIIVMRS

-317 QSLPPGVTLTTVYDR
+317 QSLPQGITLTTVYDR
-332 SQLIER
+332 SQLIKR

-371 IISLPIAVLLAFLLM
+371 IISLPIALLLAFLLM

-431 TRWQHVYAAVSEV
+431 TRWRHVYAAVSEV
-444 APAIFFGLAIIT
+444 APAIFFGLTIIT

-502 MVGKIPSDAQNPVNG
+502 MVGNIPSDAQNPVNG
-517 WLQRVYRPT
+517 WLQRAYRPT
-526 LRAALQFPKATL
+526 LRAALHHPNATL
-538 AGAALLLLSALWP
+538 AGAALILLSALWP

-637 ISKDDILQELRA
+637 ISKDDIIQELRA

-679 GVKVAGPNLQQL
+679 GVKVAGPDLEQL
-691 QAVAAEVEGLLK
+691 QAVAADVEGLLK

-716 STGRYLNIRVDRIK
+716 STGHYLNIRVDRIK

-765 INVRYPQSD
+765 VNVRYPQSD
-774 RDSLDDLKT
+774 RDSLDDLRT

-798 IAEVAYERGAA
+798 IAEVAHERGAA

-817 LNAWVFIDVK
+817 LNAWIFIDVK

-839 ALLEQELNLPP
+839 ALLEQELTVPP

-870 KIIIPITLTIIVA
+870 KIIVPITLTIIVA

-949 VSTSSSNSDTQALDH
+949 VSTSSSDSDTQALNH

-990 IVLGEGTGVE
+990 ILLGEGTGVA

-1020 LIVLPVLYRDFLTG
+1020 LIVLPVLYRYFLTG
-1034 STQR
+1034 SAQR

>member
-1 METTMINKIIAW
+1 MINKIIAW
-13 SIQQRVLVLLATV
+13 SIQQRVLVLLATI
-26 VVVLGGLIALQRTP
+26 VVVLGGLVALQRTP

-125 LPPGVQP
+125 LPAGVQP

-179 AEVAKVGGMV
+179 SEVAKVGGMV
-189 KQYQIVVDPEAL
+189 KQYHIAVDPEAL
-201 RRLQIPMT
+201 RRLQIPVT
-209 HVATAVQRNNQ
+209 HIATAVQRSNQ

-228 QAGAEHMVQ
+228 QAGTEHMVQ

-277 RGVADLNGQ
+277 RGVADLNGR
-286 GDVVGGIIVMRS
+286 GDVVGGVIVMRS

-371 IISLPIAVLLAFLLM
+371 IISLPIALLLAFLLM

-526 LRAALQFPKATL
+526 LRAALQFPKVTL
-538 AGAALLLLSALWP
+538 AGATLLLLSALWP

-626 QLKPKSQWREG
+626 QLKPKSQWRAG

-679 GVKVAGPNLQQL
+679 GVKVAGPDLEQL
-691 QAVAAEVEGLLK
+691 QAVAAEVEDLLK

-839 ALLEQELNLPP
+839 ALLEQELTLPP

-883 LLLVQFRSMREVLL
+883 LLLMQFRSMREVLL

-949 VSTSSSNSDTQALDH
+949 VSTSNSNSDTQALDH

-1020 LIVLPVLYRDFLTG
+1020 LIVLPVLYRYFLMG
-1034 STQR
+1034 SAQR

>member
-1 METTMINKIIAW
+1 MINKIIAW
-13 SIQQRVLVLLATV
+13 SIQQRALVLLATV
-26 VVVLGGLIALQRTP
+26 VVVLGGLVALQRTP

-83 AKTVRAYSFMGDS
+83 AKAVRAYSFMGDS

-179 AEVAKVGGMV
+179 SEVAKVGGMV

-201 RRLQIPMT
+201 RRLQIPIT
-209 HVATAVQRNNQ
+209 HIATAVQRNNQ

-237 VLGYIDS
+237 MLGYIDS

-286 GDVVGGIIVMRS
+286 GDAVGGIIVMRS

-317 QSLPPGVTLTTVYDR
+317 QSLPQGINLTTVYDR
-332 SQLIER
+332 SQLIKR

-371 IISLPIAVLLAFLLM
+371 IISLPIALLLAFLLM

-502 MVGKIPSDAQNPVNG
+502 MVGNIPSDAQNPVNG
-517 WLQRVYRPT
+517 WLQRAYRPT
-526 LRAALQFPKATL
+526 LRAALHHPKATL
-538 AGAALLLLSALWP
+538 AGAALILLSALWP

-637 ISKDDILQELRA
+637 ISKDDIIQELRA

-679 GVKVAGPNLQQL
+679 GVKVAGPDLEQL
-691 QAVAAEVEGLLK
+691 QAVAADVEGLLK

-716 STGRYLNIRVDRIK
+716 STGRYLNVRVDRIK

-765 INVRYPQSD
+765 VNVRYPQSD
-774 RDSLDDLKT
+774 RDSLDDLRT

-798 IAEVAYERGAA
+798 IAEVAHERGAA

-817 LNAWVFIDVK
+817 LNAWIFIDVK

-839 ALLEQELNLPP
+839 ALLEQELTLPP
-850 GYTLSWA
+850 GYTLGWA

-870 KIIIPITLTIIVA
+870 KIIVPITLTIIVA

-938 GILMLVYLQQA
+938 GILMLLYLQQA
-949 VSTSSSNSDTQALDH
+949 VSTSSSDSDTQALNH

-990 IVLGEGTGVE
+990 ILLGEGTGVE

-1020 LIVLPVLYRDFLTG
+1020 LIVLPVLYRYFLTG
-1034 STQR
+1034 SAQR

>member
-1 METTMINKIIAW
+1 MINKIIAW
-13 SIQQRVLVLLATV
+13 SIQQRALVLLATV
-26 VVVLGGLIALQRTP
+26 VVVLGGLGTLQRTP

-57 FPGQAPQVVE
+57 YPGQAPQVVE
-67 DQVTYPLSN
+67 DQITYPLSN
-76 LLLGIPG
+76 LLLGVPG
-83 AKTVRAYSFMGDS
+83 AQSVRAYSFMGDS
-96 YVYVIFDDS
+96 YVYVIFDDN
-105 TDVYWARS
+105 TDLYWARS
-113 RISEYLSQASTI
+113 RISEYLSQASSI

-132 QIGPDATGVGWIYQ
+132 QMGPDATGVGWIYQ
-146 YAITDSSNQH
+146 YAITDSKNKYN
-156 DLADLT
+156 LAELT

-179 AEVAKVGGMV
+179 AEIAKVGGMV

-201 RRLQIPMT
+201 RSLKIPIT
-209 HVATAVQRNNQ
+209 HVVAAIKRNNQ
-220 SSGASVIE
+220 ATGASVIE
-228 QAGAEHMVQ
+228 QAGAEYMVQ

-244 IDDIENTPLGLSANG
+244 IDDIENTPLGSSANG

-298 GADAQRTIEAVK
+298 GGDAQKTINAVK
-310 AKLAIVE
+310 TKLASIKR
-317 QSLPPGVTLTTVYDR
+317 SLPEGVELKTVYDR
-332 SQLIER
+332 SLLIER
-338 AIDDLST
+338 AIDDLSA
-345 KLLQEFVVIA
+345 KLLQEFIVIA

-371 IISLPIAVLLAFLLM
+371 IISLPVALLLAFVLM
-386 YAQGISANIM
+386 FAQGISANIM

-502 MVGKIPSDAQNPVNG
+502 MVGKIPSEAQNPVNG
-517 WLQRVYRPT
+517 WLQRAYRPMLT
-526 LRAALQFPKATL
+526 ASLKHPKTTL
-538 AGAALLLLSALWP
+538 ASAVLVLLSTLWP
-551 MSQLGSE
+551 LSQLGSE

-601 RVFGKAGRAET
+601 SVFGKAGRAET

-626 QLKPKSQWREG
+626 QLKPQSQWREG
-637 ISKDDILQELRA
+637 ISKDDIIQELRA
-649 AVNLPGFSNA
+649 ALDLPGFSNA
-659 FVMPIKTRIDMLATG
+659 FVMPVKTRIDMLATG

-679 GVKVAGPNLQQL
+679 GVKIAGPDLEQL
-691 QAVAAEVEGLLK
+691 QAVAADVEGLLN

-716 STGRYLNIRVDRIK
+716 STGRYLNIRVDAIK
-730 AGLFG
+730 AGLYG
-735 LSTADVQQQISIA
+735 LSTADVQHQISIA
-748 VGGKTIAYSTE
+748 VGGKTIAYSLE

-765 INVRYPQSD
+765 VNVRYPQSH
-774 RDSLDDLKT
+774 RDSLADLKT
-783 LLIATPNQGMIELQD
+783 LLIATPDQGMIELQA
-798 IAEVAYERGAA
+798 IAEVAHERGAA

-817 LNAWVFIDVK
+817 LTAWVYIAVK

-834 VKQAQ
+834 VQKAQ
-839 ALLEQELNLPP
+839 VLLDQKLNLPP
-850 GYTLSWA
+850 DYTLGWA
-857 GQYQYMQRAVERL
+857 GQYQYMERATERL
-870 KIIIPITLTIIVA
+870 KTIVPITLAIIVA
-883 LLLVQFRSMREVLL
+883 LLLLQFKSMREVLL
-897 LLLTLPLSLVGSAWL
+897 LLLTLPLSMVGSAWL

-949 VSTSSSNSDTQALDH
+949 VSATTAGSHANADTLNE
-964 AIVEGASRRVRPILM
+964 AIIVGASRRVRPVLM
-979 TASSVFVGMLP
+979 TASTVFIGMLP
-990 IVLGEGTGVE
+990 ILLGKGTGVE

-1020 LIVLPVLYRDFLTG
+1020 LIVLPVLYRYLLT
-1034 STQR
+1034 SQVQR

>member
-1 METTMINKIIAW
+1 
-13 SIQQRVLVLLATV
+13 
-26 VVVLGGLIALQRTP
+26 
-40 VDAIPD
+40 
-46 LSDVQVIVKTP
+46 
-57 FPGQAPQVVE
+57 
-67 DQVTYPLSN
+67 
-76 LLLGIPG
+76 
-83 AKTVRAYSFMGDS
+83 
-96 YVYVIFDDS
+96 
-105 TDVYWARS
+105 
-113 RISEYLSQASTI
+113 
-125 LPPGVQP
+125 
-132 QIGPDATGVGWIYQ
+132 
-146 YAITDSSNQH
+146 
-156 DLADLT
+156 
-162 RLQDWFIK
+162 
-170 QELQSVEGV
+170 
-179 AEVAKVGGMV
+179 
-189 KQYQIVVDPEAL
+189 
-201 RRLQIPMT
+201 
-209 HVATAVQRNNQ
+209 
-220 SSGASVIE
+220 
-228 QAGAEHMVQ
+228 
-237 VLGYIDS
+237 
-244 IDDIENTPLGLSANG
+244 
-259 LPVLVKD
+259 
-266 IATVTLGPLSR
+266 
-277 RGVADLNGQ
+277 
-286 GDVVGGIIVMRS
+286 
-298 GADAQRTIEAVK
+298 
-310 AKLAIVE
+310 
-317 QSLPPGVTLTTVYDR
+317 
-332 SQLIER
+332 
-338 AIDDLST
+338 
-345 KLLQEFVVIA
+345 
-355 LVCAVFL
+355 
-362 FHLRSSLVA
+362 
-371 IISLPIAVLLAFLLM
+371 
-386 YAQGISANIM
+386 
-396 SLGGI
+396 
-401 AIAIGAMVDAS
+401 
-412 IVMVE
+412 
-417 NLHKHLAGQRLERE
+417 
-431 TRWQHVYAAVSEV
+431 
-444 APAIFFGLAIIT
+444 
-456 VSFFPVFALE
+456 
-466 AQEGRLFGPLAF
+466 
-478 TKSYAMAASAFLAIT
+478 
-493 LVPVLIGYL
+493 
-502 MVGKIPSDAQNPVNG
+502 
-517 WLQRVYRPT
+517 
-526 LRAALQFPKATL
+526 
-538 AGAALLLLSALWP
+538 

-679 GVKVAGPNLQQL
+679 GVKVAGPDLEQL
-691 QAVAAEVEGLLK
+691 QAVATEVEGLLK
-703 TLEHSESVYAERP
+703 TLEDSESVYAERP

-839 ALLEQELNLPP
+839 ALLEQELTLPP

>member
-1 METTMINKIIAW
+1 MINKIIAW
-13 SIQQRVLVLLATV
+13 SIQQRVLVLLATI
-26 VVVLGGLIALQRTP
+26 VVVLGGLVALQRTP

-113 RISEYLSQASTI
+113 RISEHLSQASTI

-179 AEVAKVGGMV
+179 SEVAKVGGMV
-189 KQYQIVVDPEAL
+189 KQYHIAVDPEAL
-201 RRLQIPMT
+201 RRLQIPVT
-209 HVATAVQRNNQ
+209 HIATAVQRSNQ

-228 QAGAEHMVQ
+228 QAGTEHMVQ

-266 IATVTLGPLSR
+266 IATVTFGPLSR
-277 RGVADLNGQ
+277 RGVADLNGR
-286 GDVVGGIIVMRS
+286 GDVVGGVIVMRS

-371 IISLPIAVLLAFLLM
+371 IISLPIALLLAFLLM

-526 LRAALQFPKATL
+526 LRAALQFPKVTL
-538 AGAALLLLSALWP
+538 AGATLLLLSALWP

-626 QLKPKSQWREG
+626 QLKPKSQWRAG

-679 GVKVAGPNLQQL
+679 GVKVAGPDLEQL
-691 QAVAAEVEGLLK
+691 QAVAAEVEDLLK

-839 ALLEQELNLPP
+839 ALLEQELTLPP

-883 LLLVQFRSMREVLL
+883 LLLMQFRSMREVLL

-949 VSTSSSNSDTQALDH
+949 VSTSNSNSDTQALDH

-1020 LIVLPVLYRDFLTG
+1020 LIVLPVLYRYFLMG
-1034 STQR
+1034 SAQR

>member
-1 METTMINKIIAW
+1 MINKIIAW
-13 SIQQRVLVLLATV
+13 SIQQRALVLLATV
-26 VVVLGGLIALQRTP
+26 VVVLGGLVALQRTP

-83 AKTVRAYSFMGDS
+83 AKAVRAYSFMGDS

-156 DLADLT
+156 NLADLT

-179 AEVAKVGGMV
+179 SEVAKVGGMV

-201 RRLQIPMT
+201 RRLQIPIT
-209 HVATAVQRNNQ
+209 HIATAVQRNNQ

-237 VLGYIDS
+237 MLGYIDS
-244 IDDIENTPLGLSANG
+244 IDDIKNTPLGLSANG

-286 GDVVGGIIVMRS
+286 GDAVGGIIVMRS

-317 QSLPPGVTLTTVYDR
+317 QSLPQGITLTTVYDR
-332 SQLIER
+332 SQLIKR

-371 IISLPIAVLLAFLLM
+371 IISLPIALLLAFLLM

-444 APAIFFGLAIIT
+444 APATFFGLAIIT

-502 MVGKIPSDAQNPVNG
+502 MVGNIPSDAQNPVNG
-517 WLQRVYRPT
+517 WLQRAYRPT
-526 LRAALQFPKATL
+526 LRAALHHPKATL
-538 AGAALLLLSALWP
+538 AGAALILLSALWP

-637 ISKDDILQELRA
+637 ISKDDS
-649 AVNLPGFSNA
+649 FKSC
-659 FVMPIKTRIDMLATG
+659 
-674 IKTPV
+674 
-679 GVKVAGPNLQQL
+679 
-691 QAVAAEVEGLLK
+691 
-703 TLEHSESVYAERP
+703 ER
-716 STGRYLNIRVDRIK
+716 R
-730 AGLFG
+730 
-735 LSTADVQQQISIA
+735 
-748 VGGKTIAYSTE
+748 
-759 GRERYP
+759 
-765 INVRYPQSD
+765 
-774 RDSLDDLKT
+774 
-783 LLIATPNQGMIELQD
+783 
-798 IAEVAYERGAA
+798 
-809 MLKSENAR
+809 
-817 LNAWVFIDVK
+817 
-827 DTDLGSY
+827 
-834 VKQAQ
+834 
-839 ALLEQELNLPP
+839 
-850 GYTLSWA
+850 
-857 GQYQYMQRAVERL
+857 
-870 KIIIPITLTIIVA
+870 
-883 LLLVQFRSMREVLL
+883 
-897 LLLTLPLSLVGSAWL
+897 
-912 LYWLGFNLSVAVGV
+912 
-926 GFIAL
+926 
-931 AGLSIEI
+931 
-938 GILMLVYLQQA
+938 
-949 VSTSSSNSDTQALDH
+949 
-964 AIVEGASRRVRPILM
+964 
-979 TASSVFVGMLP
+979 
-990 IVLGEGTGVE
+990 
-1000 VMSRI
+1000 
-1005 AAPMVGG
+1005 
-1012 VLSTLVLT
+1012 
-1020 LIVLPVLYRDFLTG
+1020 
-1034 STQR
+1034 

>member
-1 METTMINKIIAW
+1 MINKIIAW

-57 FPGQAPQVVE
+57 FPGQAPHVVE

-179 AEVAKVGGMV
+179 SEVAKVGGMV

-201 RRLQIPMT
+201 RRLQIPIT
-209 HVATAVQRNNQ
+209 HIATAVQRNNQ

-371 IISLPIAVLLAFLLM
+371 IISLPIALLLAFLLM

-679 GVKVAGPNLQQL
+679 GVKVAGPDLEQL
-691 QAVAAEVEGLLK
+691 QAVATEVEGLLK
-703 TLEHSESVYAERP
+703 TLEDSESVYAERP

-839 ALLEQELNLPP
+839 ALLEQELILPP

-870 KIIIPITLTIIVA
+870 KIIVPITLTIIVA
-883 LLLVQFRSMREVLL
+883 LLLMQFRSMREVLL

>member
-1 METTMINKIIAW
+1 MINKIIAW

-125 LPPGVQP
+125 LPAGVQP

-1020 LIVLPVLYRDFLTG
+1020 LIVLPVLYRYFLTG